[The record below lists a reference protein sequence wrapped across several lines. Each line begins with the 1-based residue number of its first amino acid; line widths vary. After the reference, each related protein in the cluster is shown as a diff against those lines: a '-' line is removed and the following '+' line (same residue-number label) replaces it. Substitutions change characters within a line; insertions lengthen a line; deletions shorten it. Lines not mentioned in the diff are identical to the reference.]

1 MAVSYRQGCE
11 AAAATAL
18 SDGMVLAHTHRCT
31 HSFTNEIEAE
41 CVRISIPTHT
51 HPHILIYTASD

>member
-18 SDGMVLAHTHRCT
+18 SDGMVLAHTHIHTYMDT
-31 HSFTNEIEAE
+31 HTFTDVIEA
-41 CVRISIPTHT
+41 
-51 HPHILIYTASD
+51 A